1 MMEAMRAAD
10 TVLVVISG
18 KDGVAVGTEK
28 AVAAA
33 EKRDL
38 PKSSSSTACATR
50 APGST
55 GCSRT

>member
-28 AVAAA
+28 AVAARREA
-33 EKRDL
+33 GPGQDL
-38 PKSSSSTACATR
+38 LRQRPVR
-50 APGST
+50 
-55 GCSRT
+55 